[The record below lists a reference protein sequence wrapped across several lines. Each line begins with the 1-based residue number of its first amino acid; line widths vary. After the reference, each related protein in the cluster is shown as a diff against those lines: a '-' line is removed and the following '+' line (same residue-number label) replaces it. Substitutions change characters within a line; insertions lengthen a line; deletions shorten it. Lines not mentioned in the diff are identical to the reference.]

1 MPAYPTPNNCYY
13 WFGKNKEIDVHLI
26 HNTIKYQIIR
36 SIWRMSQNTQIK
48 ILIGNMHNITLPHR
62 CPHNMSE
69 YKTNIT
75 KCTNFINNKA

>member
-1 MPAYPTPNNCYY
+1 
-13 WFGKNKEIDVHLI
+13 
-26 HNTIKYQIIR
+26 
-36 SIWRMSQNTQIK
+36 MSQNTQIK